1 MKWLSYL
8 TGGGG
13 ADGPGERGGARRR
26 AEEARGGGGPGG
38 RAGGTLRPARLS
50 WRRST
55 RVTRRGPGGL
65 SLKDWRA
72 GGEAHQSGGGCCGAK
87 APRPARRRGAGVSWV
102 SSGGARRL
110 APSEVSHAANKSGI
124 PGGVTAS
131 LGEPQV
137 DGDEAPIEVHC
148 SPKPMPETVIPET
161 QLEQPSAPGGSSQA
175 RRNPQRR
182 RLSWSARI

>member
-26 AEEARGGGGPGG
+26 AEEACGGP
-38 RAGGTLRPARLS
+38 RRRTGGTLRPARLS
-50 WRRST
+50 RRRSA

-65 SLKDWRA
+65 SLKDGRA

-87 APRPARRRGAGVSWV
+87 APRPARRRGAGVSGV

-131 LGEPQV
+131 LGEAQV
-137 DGDEAPIEVHC
+137 DG
-148 SPKPMPETVIPET
+148 MM
-161 QLEQPSAPGGSSQA
+161 LQA
-175 RRNPQRR
+175 RSTAVLNRCQRQ
-182 RLSWSARI
+182 

>member
-65 SLKDWRA
+65 SLKDGRA
-72 GGEAHQSGGGCCGAK
+72 GGETHQSGGGRCGAK

-161 QLEQPSAPGGSSQA
+161 QLEQP
-175 RRNPQRR
+175 
-182 RLSWSARI
+182 